1 MKTPALLLAAALALW
16 GYASSHWVVA
26 ALLAAGMLLP
36 AILRLKFDLEDRELN
51 RAADFSSL
59 LTAGAFIYFLSTSQT
74 AQALFSAASWLPA
87 CLYPLLLAALL
98 GRQPLRRRHLF
109 YTLRRSQR
117 PQAQRETDVTPLYFA
132 TTVLAAGV
140 TTQANPW
147 FYPGLFGLL
156 ILWIF
161 FSLPSP
167 RRRRSLPFIPLAA
180 LAGGLG
186 FLGAG
191 GLQLSQQFLQEWYV
205 EQLSDTSDDPYR
217 SQTRI
222 GDLGNIKL
230 SDRIVWRVAMPDTTS
245 LPLYLR
251 DGVFTA
257 FDGQAWNAR
266 RDSFKPFIKTKTEG
280 GEQMEIVGSSRKA
293 QALLALPQGT
303 QSIEGLPASIEQNG
317 YGIVRLKEAPDWLR
331 FTVRYG
337 ASPDSAPPDASDLV
351 IARHYSNLFA
361 RIPAIT
367 ALAGRSEKERLSGIE
382 AYFAEQFRYTLA
394 LGKEASQNRDLER
407 FLLHDK
413 AGHCEYFATATVLL
427 LRHLGIPARYVTGY
441 SLQEYSALEKRFVAR
456 QRHAHAWFEAWISG
470 RWQQV
475 DTTPSN
481 WLAVEEQTA
490 SWWQPASDWLSWA
503 WMRFTEWR
511 LREDSNGFGEWWLI
525 ALPGIL
531 VLAWR
536 LWKRRAKKPPITFTT
551 TLVRDEIANRL
562 QTLEKEFAT
571 LGYARPAAEPPRHWL
586 RRLDEEAAESIGE
599 ARLLAARSIIDAH
612 YRQRYNSGK

>member
-16 GYASSHWVVA
+16 GYASSHWLIA
-26 ALLAAGMLLP
+26 ALLAAGVLLP
-36 AILRLKFDLEDRELN
+36 TILRLKFDLEDRELN
-51 RAADFSSL
+51 RAADLSSL

-87 CLYPLLLAALL
+87 CLYPLLLAALF

-117 PQAQRETDVTPLYFA
+117 PQAQREIDVTPLYFA

-140 TTQANPW
+140 APQANPW
-147 FYPGLFGLL
+147 FYPGLCGLL

-161 FSLPSP
+161 FSLPGP
-167 RRRRSLPFIPLAA
+167 RWRRSLPFIPLAA
-180 LAGGLG
+180 LAGELG

-191 GLQLSQQFLQEWYV
+191 SLQHTQQFLQEWYV

-230 SDRIVWRVAMPDTTS
+230 SDRIIWRVAMPGTTP

-266 RDSFKPFIKTKTEG
+266 RDSFKPFSEAKTDG
-280 GEQMEIVGSSRKA
+280 GQQLEIAGSSRKG

-303 QSIEGLPASIEQNG
+303 RAIEGLPASIEHNS

-331 FTVRYG
+331 FTVRY
-337 ASPDSAPPDASDLV
+337 STLPDSAPPDAGDLIV
-351 IARHYSNLFA
+351 ARHYTNLFA

-367 ALAGRSEKERLSGIE
+367 ALAGGSELDKLRGVE
-382 AYFAEQFRYTLA
+382 AYFANQFRYTLA
-394 LGKEASQNRDLER
+394 LGKDTSQNRDIER

-413 AGHCEYFATATVLL
+413 AGHI
-427 LRHLGIPARYVTGY
+427 LRHRHRTSPAPSRHSSPLCHWLLATGIQRTGKTFRCPPAPCPCLGRSLDRRPLATGRHH
-441 SLQEYSALEKRFVAR
+441 ALELAHRRGTGRALVATG
-456 QRHAHAWFEAWISG
+456 QRLALLGLDALYRMAHE
-470 RWQQV
+470 
-475 DTTPSN
+475 
-481 WLAVEEQTA
+481 
-490 SWWQPASDWLSWA
+490 
-503 WMRFTEWR
+503 
-511 LREDSNGFGEWWLI
+511 
-525 ALPGIL
+525 
-531 VLAWR
+531 
-536 LWKRRAKKPPITFTT
+536 
-551 TLVRDEIANRL
+551 
-562 QTLEKEFAT
+562 
-571 LGYARPAAEPPRHWL
+571 
-586 RRLDEEAAESIGE
+586 
-599 ARLLAARSIIDAH
+599 
-612 YRQRYNSGK
+612 